1 MYVVVVEA
9 SVEVAVVGV
18 AVVAIGV
25 TVVVSVVTVGVVL
38 MARKHVCNM
47 YLHKYLQ

>member
-1 MYVVVVEA
+1 MVYVVVVEA

-18 AVVAIGV
+18 A
-25 TVVVSVVTVGVVL
+25 VVVSVVTVGVVL

-47 YLHKYLQ
+47 YVHKYLQ